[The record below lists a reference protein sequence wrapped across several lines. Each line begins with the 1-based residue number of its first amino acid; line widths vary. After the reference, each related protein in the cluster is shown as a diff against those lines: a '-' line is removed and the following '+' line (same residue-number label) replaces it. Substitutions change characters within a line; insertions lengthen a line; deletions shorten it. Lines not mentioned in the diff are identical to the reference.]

1 MALKCL
7 HDNGIIY
14 RDLKP
19 ENVLM
24 DGEGHLKLTDFGLSK
39 DGLDLKNDQQT
50 NSACGTP
57 EYIAPEVIR
66 GDGHSKEVDW
76 WSLGII
82 IYEMFT
88 GQLPFRSTNY

>member
-1 MALKCL
+1 
-7 HDNGIIY
+7 
-14 RDLKP
+14 
-19 ENVLM
+19 M

-82 IYEMFT
+82 IYEMFRPRYK
-88 GQLPFRSTNY
+88 QFFLQNHIQIRYYHIMDYYQ